1 MKKRVLGGLMAILLF
16 VIGVCPL
23 GVQAE
28 EDIWNVKVSDVDY
41 SVELN
46 NTDIVYICNRDSIGS
61 KVGTEYY
68 MTYTVESMAI
78 GESRHQGV
86 VGTNSPTSW
95 FPYAVNEEEGGV
107 YHWDVQNKL
116 LVEGHTYFLKFVITE
131 EGYNYRIGWAEGDQ
145 SRYIEFSFTT
155 SEITK
160 GLGYYGIFLADGGM
174 TGKLTKVRCY
184 DKNGNDLGV
193 QVTPGKN
200 ATVCTELKPD
210 TQVNHSYT
218 LKLEDV
224 YNVAISN
231 QRIPT
236 SDRVFMEYTVASSD
250 SSVFQS
256 GVIHTSEPK
265 KPFPNESGILLYKQ
279 EVEVADI
286 GKKENG
292 ILLEP
297 GASYI
302 IQFDRTEAGFH
313 VIAQKTVNGKQSY
326 LSFPISYGTY
336 NKDASFFSL
345 WFGQLDKCKINCVL
359 KNFKCYDSN
368 KNNLGVQCNQPA
380 EIVHHGAREDYSG
393 CEAVYYC
400 DADNTLY
407 ALYANQKLTYTDG
420 DKSLSGT
427 YVIDEV
433 TSEITIK
440 INGKKEK
447 YDYLYK
453 YFTNSEGKKYRRL
466 HVYTINFD
474 TGTEET
480 IEEQVL
486 SAQNG
491 YTVLRPTDPVIEGKN
506 FEGWYTSDGEAFDF
520 DKIIT
525 KSMTLHAKFD
535 GEIVYTNK
543 VVKLLNQANYIPYI
557 AVGGSLVL
565 LAAAG
570 VSSVLIL
577 KRGKRQDDAN

>member
-1 MKKRVLGGLMAILLF
+1 MKKRVLSGLMAILLF

-28 EDIWNVKVSDVDY
+28 EDIWNVKISDVDY

-46 NTDIVYICNRDSIGS
+46 NTNIVYICNKDSIGS

-68 MTYTVESMAI
+68 MTYTVESMTI
-78 GESRHQGV
+78 GKSEHQGV

-95 FPYAVNEEEGGV
+95 FPYDVNEEEGGI
-107 YHWDVQNKL
+107 YYWDAQNKL
-116 LVEGHTYFLKFVITE
+116 LVEGHTYFLKFVVTE
-131 EGYNYRIGWAEGDQ
+131 DGYDYRIGWAEGEQ
-145 SRYIEFSFTT
+145 SRYIEFSYTT

-160 GLGYYGIFLADGGM
+160 GLGYYGIFLADSGM

-184 DKNGNDLGV
+184 DKHGNDLGV
-193 QVTPGKN
+193 QVTQGKN

-210 TQVNHSYT
+210 TKVNHSYT
-218 LKLEDV
+218 VKLEDV

-236 SDRVFMEYTVASSD
+236 SNKVFMEYTVASSD

-265 KPFPNESGILLYKQ
+265 KAFPNESGILLYKQ
-279 EVEVADI
+279 EVEVEDI

-302 IQFDRTEAGFH
+302 IQFERTDVGFY

-326 LSFPISYGTY
+326 LSFPINYGTY

-380 EIVHHGAREDYSG
+380 EITHHGAREDYSG

-400 DADNTLY
+400 DADETLY

-420 DKSLSGT
+420 EETSSGT

-433 TSEITIK
+433 TSEITITV
-440 INGKKEK
+440 NGKKEK

-453 YFTNSEGKKYRRL
+453 YFTNAEGKKYRRL
-466 HVYTINFD
+466 HVYTVQFD
-474 TGTEET
+474 TGIEDT

-486 SAQNG
+486 SAENG
-491 YTVLRPTDPVIEGKN
+491 YTVLRPSDPVIEGKN

-520 DKIIT
+520 DKIVT
-525 KSMTLHAKFD
+525 KSMTLHAKWD
-535 GEIVYTNK
+535 GEIVYTDK
-543 VVKLLNQANYIPYI
+543 VVQIKEKANYIPYI
-557 AVGGSLVL
+557 AVGSSLVVL
-565 LAAAG
+565 VAAVTG
-570 VSSVLIL
+570 SVLIL

>member
-16 VIGVCPL
+16 VVGVCPL

-78 GESRHQGV
+78 GKPDHHGV

-107 YHWDVQNKL
+107 YHFDYKNNL

-131 EGYNYRIGWAEGDQ
+131 EGYDYRIGWAEGDQ

-326 LSFPISYGTY
+326 LSFPIPYGTY

-380 EIVHHGAREDYSG
+380 EITHHGAREDYSG

-474 TGTEET
+474 TGSEET

-506 FEGWYTSDGEAFDF
+506 FEGWYTSDGKAFDF

-557 AVGGSLVL
+557 AVGGSLLL

-570 VSSVLIL
+570 VSSALIL